1 MKKTIELDQD
11 FIDKIVVQELKAY
24 RDVLH
29 KNLLDFYATAEKEPF
44 MWEDIN
50 HQIRSI
56 AALDVIID
64 EYTEPQ

>member
-1 MKKTIELDQD
+1 MKNIQLTQE
-11 FIDKIVVQELKAY
+11 FIDKIVLDELNDY
-24 RDVLH
+24 RETLR
-29 KNLLDFYATAEKEPF
+29 KNLQDYYAEAHKEPF

-64 EYTEPQ
+64 EYTVPQ